1 MRNQTMNTDIN
12 DKNESKL
19 LNLLYNA
26 TQFYTKV
33 FVKLFGD
40 ELRVRHNKNRINLRS
55 KCELSEHMKR
65 DIGLD

>member
-1 MRNQTMNTDIN
+1 MRNETMNTDIN
-12 DKNESKL
+12 NKNGSKL

-26 TQFYTKV
+26 TQLYTKV

>member
-12 DKNESKL
+12 NKTESKL
-19 LNLLYNA
+19 LNLLYSA

-33 FVKLFGD
+33 FIKLFGD
-40 ELRVRHNKNRINLRS
+40 ELRVRHNKNIINLRS